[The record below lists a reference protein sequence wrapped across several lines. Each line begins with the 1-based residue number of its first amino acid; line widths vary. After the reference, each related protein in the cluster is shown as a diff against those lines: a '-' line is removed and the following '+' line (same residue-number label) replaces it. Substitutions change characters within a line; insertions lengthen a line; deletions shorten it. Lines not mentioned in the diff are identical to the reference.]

1 MSGGSLRSSLA
12 ETHRRSAAPPRSRTH
27 RSPPLSPHLSPS
39 LCISL
44 GTIGTGPLVHAAMS
58 FLLITVLSSLVVHRA
73 EAWGA
78 NVKYAVNCPDRCN
91 PERCGGGGGGGGTQR
106 CARTVL
112 DDCGCCQVCAAG
124 RGEHCYRTVSGMH
137 GVKCGPG
144 LFCEFY
150 KDEDDY
156 GDEYGI
162 CKDCLYGTYGVEC
175 RKTCNCKGGIC
186 DRETGACLTLSF
198 FAKIASK
205 LKTEPQT
212 GAEVGSGEIS
222 TVHNTD
228 QLTDRSTAPKRLNPR

>member
-1 MSGGSLRSSLA
+1 MNQRSLRSSPPELVRFSVSSSRDIQK
-12 ETHRRSAAPPRSRTH
+12 TAALSRARYLH
-27 RSPPLSPHLSPS
+27 P
-39 LCISL
+39 
-44 GTIGTGPLVHAAMS
+44 GMS
-58 FLLITVLSSLVVHRA
+58 FLLITVLSSLIVQDA

-91 PERCGGGGGGGGTQR
+91 VERCGGTQR

-162 CKDCLYGTYGVEC
+162 CRDCLYGTYGVEC
-175 RKTCNCKGGIC
+175 RKTCNCKGSIC
-186 DRETGACLTLSF
+186 DRETGACLTLKF
-198 FAKIASK
+198 FSKIASK
-205 LKTEPQT
+205 LKTEPQ
-212 GAEVGSGEIS
+212 AEGELGSGEVS
-222 TVHNTD
+222 TPQNTD
-228 QLTDRSTAPKRLNPR
+228 QHTERSAAPKRLNPR

>member
-1 MSGGSLRSSLA
+1 MTSGHTHFNSWMAVQSKSHFQAGFLKRGLTDKKERQHRNEEIDEGKSCAKQSCPSLITMQPDEPQVTPLKSPGRGPLLCRSLIPKTDSSLA
-12 ETHRRSAAPPRSRTH
+12 RTL
-27 RSPPLSPHLSPS
+27 RPHP
-39 LCISL
+39 
-44 GTIGTGPLVHAAMS
+44 VMS
-58 FLLITVLSSLVVHRA
+58 FLLITVLSSLLVRDA

-91 PERCGGGGGGGGTQR
+91 AERCGGTQR
-106 CARTVL
+106 CTRTVL

-162 CKDCLYGTYGVEC
+162 CKGMFTFNILM
-175 RKTCNCKGGIC
+175 
-186 DRETGACLTLSF
+186 
-198 FAKIASK
+198 
-205 LKTEPQT
+205 
-212 GAEVGSGEIS
+212 
-222 TVHNTD
+222 
-228 QLTDRSTAPKRLNPR
+228 

>member
-1 MSGGSLRSSLA
+1 MSL
-12 ETHRRSAAPPRSRTH
+12 
-27 RSPPLSPHLSPS
+27 
-39 LCISL
+39 
-44 GTIGTGPLVHAAMS
+44 
-58 FLLITVLSSLVVHRA
+58 LLITVLSSLIVRDAA
-73 EAWGA
+73 EAWSA

-91 PERCGGGGGGGGTQR
+91 PERCGATQR

-162 CKDCLYGTYGVEC
+162 CKDCLYGTYGMEC
-175 RKTCNCKGGIC
+175 RKTCNCKGSIC
-186 DRETGACLTLSF
+186 DRETGACLTLKF
-198 FAKIASK
+198 FAKIAGK
-205 LKTEPQT
+205 LKTDPQE
-212 GAEVGSGEIS
+212 GGDVGSGEVS
-222 TVHNTD
+222 TAQNTD
-228 QLTDRSTAPKRLNPR
+228 QLTDRSTAPKRLEPR

>member
-1 MSGGSLRSSLA
+1 MSRGSLHSSLTEVLRLSPRYPTHISPSRSS
-12 ETHRRSAAPPRSRTH
+12 
-27 RSPPLSPHLSPS
+27 SPGTMS
-39 LCISL
+39 L
-44 GTIGTGPLVHAAMS
+44 
-58 FLLITVLSSLVVHRA
+58 LLITVLTSLIVQDS
-73 EAWGA
+73 EAWST

-91 PERCGGGGGGGGTQR
+91 TERCGATQR

-162 CKDCLYGTYGVEC
+162 CKDCLYGTYG
-175 RKTCNCKGGIC
+175 I
-186 DRETGACLTLSF
+186 D
-198 FAKIASK
+198 K
-205 LKTEPQT
+205 LKTDTQE
-212 GAEVGSGEIS
+212 GGEGGSGEVS
-222 TVHNTD
+222 SVQNTD
-228 QLTDRSTAPKRLNPR
+228 QDTTRSMAPKRLNPR

>member
-1 MSGGSLRSSLA
+1 
-12 ETHRRSAAPPRSRTH
+12 
-27 RSPPLSPHLSPS
+27 
-39 LCISL
+39 
-44 GTIGTGPLVHAAMS
+44 MS
-58 FLLITVLSSLVVHRA
+58 FLLITVLSSLLVQDA

-91 PERCGGGGGGGGTQR
+91 AERCGGTQR
-106 CARTVL
+106 CTRTVL

-186 DRETGACLTLSF
+186 DLETGACLTLTF

-205 LKTEPQT
+205 LKTEPQA
-212 GAEVGSGEIS
+212 GGEVGSGEVS
-222 TVHNTD
+222 AAQSTD
-228 QLTDRSTAPKRLNPR
+228 QHTDRSQAPKRLNPR

>member
-1 MSGGSLRSSLA
+1 MSRRSLRSGLPEVVFS
-12 ETHRRSAAPPRSRTH
+12 
-27 RSPPLSPHLSPS
+27 SPS
-39 LCISL
+39 HQISFPARPPQL
-44 GTIGTGPLVHAAMS
+44 HPVMS
-58 FLLITVLSSLVVHRA
+58 FLLLTVLSSLLVRDA

-78 NVKYAVNCPDRCN
+78 SIKYAVNCPDRCN
-91 PERCGGGGGGGGTQR
+91 AERCGGTMR
-106 CARTVL
+106 CTRTVL

-162 CKDCLYGTYGVEC
+162 CKDCLFGTFGVEC

-186 DRETGACLTLSF
+186 DRETGACLTLPF

-205 LKTEPQT
+205 LKNEPPAGT
-212 GAEVGSGEIS
+212 EVGSGEVQS
-222 TVHNTD
+222 TD
-228 QLTDRSTAPKRLNPR
+228 QHTDTSTPPKRLAPR

>member
-1 MSGGSLRSSLA
+1 MAVQLIPLPSRISKRGLTGKSTTTPEWGNWQGQAMCKTKLLNADNPTTWCAILHSSLPEA
-12 ETHRRSAAPPRSRTH
+12 FRFSLIQSSPKRQQHPYRAP
-27 RSPPLSPHLSPS
+27 
-39 LCISL
+39 L
-44 GTIGTGPLVHAAMS
+44 GPVMS
-58 FLLITVLSSLVVHRA
+58 FLLITMLSSLLVRDA

-91 PERCGGGGGGGGTQR
+91 PALCGGGTQR
-106 CARTVL
+106 CTRTVL

-162 CKDCLYGTYGVEC
+162 CKGSCL
-175 RKTCNCKGGIC
+175 
-186 DRETGACLTLSF
+186 
-198 FAKIASK
+198 
-205 LKTEPQT
+205 
-212 GAEVGSGEIS
+212 
-222 TVHNTD
+222 
-228 QLTDRSTAPKRLNPR
+228 